1 MSGKKANQVSTEV
14 YLRSVGLPEKTKT
27 YTPITHGDIIDKLE
41 AELNNANFVVENVDY
56 THTHYGE
63 IAEGK
68 VYIRSTKDEDM
79 GMMFSWINSY
89 NKMVKFSCGV
99 GAFIYENK
107 TSFFGTEGL
116 SWIRMHTGTANAE
129 AFNIIEQIVDHAHY
143 HFDKII
149 AEKNR
154 MKAQP
159 VTIESYG
166 RVMGALYFEH
176 EMLKTL
182 QVSSID
188 REFKDKK
195 SVITDK
201 NNLWGLYKVLMFGID
216 GTDIKN
222 WQQSQQKLHHL
233 IMAEYALS
241 VEDMEALAEVLV
253 APFKADIDLPLSE
266 LSESES
272 TEEFEWNTE
281 DSTNEDKPNIEITE
295 EVTDVTAEIMED
307 AQSAFSENINVE
319 TLVRNIEED
328 DRQSWAEDVLANPTN
343 EDVGPPEM
351 YIQETYSVTSESKDA
366 DKEFK
371 DNAVDAGYSLELVEF
386 YMGDHYD
393 GNLSVSDNME
403 AFIAWGPKISKVKD
417 TAVDLS
423 DAVETYTVDE
433 IPAVMEMVQ
442 EKIDEAAV
450 NIEMITENAQ
460 ENLELKFD
468 APIDVNEPVEIILP
482 NTIDDLEY
490 ALLVP
495 VNNEES
501 TEEDPFD
508 VGDEDFLKVTEQK
521 NLEVSKEILEQ
532 AKVIEEKM
540 AILYGSVQPYQVI
553 NTPTQVNVILDG
565 TEECFFM
572 PII

>member
-176 EMLKTL
+176 
-182 QVSSID
+182 
-188 REFKDKK
+188 
-195 SVITDK
+195 
-201 NNLWGLYKVLMFGID
+201 
-216 GTDIKN
+216 
-222 WQQSQQKLHHL
+222 
-233 IMAEYALS
+233 
-241 VEDMEALAEVLV
+241 
-253 APFKADIDLPLSE
+253 
-266 LSESES
+266 
-272 TEEFEWNTE
+272 
-281 DSTNEDKPNIEITE
+281 
-295 EVTDVTAEIMED
+295 
-307 AQSAFSENINVE
+307 
-319 TLVRNIEED
+319 
-328 DRQSWAEDVLANPTN
+328 
-343 EDVGPPEM
+343 
-351 YIQETYSVTSESKDA
+351 
-366 DKEFK
+366 
-371 DNAVDAGYSLELVEF
+371 
-386 YMGDHYD
+386 
-393 GNLSVSDNME
+393 
-403 AFIAWGPKISKVKD
+403 
-417 TAVDLS
+417 
-423 DAVETYTVDE
+423 
-433 IPAVMEMVQ
+433 
-442 EKIDEAAV
+442 
-450 NIEMITENAQ
+450 
-460 ENLELKFD
+460 
-468 APIDVNEPVEIILP
+468 
-482 NTIDDLEY
+482 
-490 ALLVP
+490 
-495 VNNEES
+495 
-501 TEEDPFD
+501 
-508 VGDEDFLKVTEQK
+508 
-521 NLEVSKEILEQ
+521 
-532 AKVIEEKM
+532 
-540 AILYGSVQPYQVI
+540 
-553 NTPTQVNVILDG
+553 
-565 TEECFFM
+565 
-572 PII
+572 